1 MTITLEDEIN
11 VSRGDML
18 VKANDLPK
26 IEKQFTATISWMDSE
41 NLQTGSKYLLQ
52 HGVHKVLAKVDQ
64 IHHKINPD
72 YSGNDTEVNALEMND
87 IALVSFKLNKPIY
100 LDEFKKHRTNGS
112 FILIDTQSNNTAG
125 VGFIQ

>member
-1 MTITLEDEIN
+1 M
-11 VSRGDML
+11 
-18 VKANDLPK
+18 
-26 IEKQFTATISWMDSE
+26 
-41 NLQTGSKYLLQ
+41 
-52 HGVHKVLAKVDQ
+52 HKVLAKVDQ

>member
-1 MTITLEDEIN
+1 MTLIYTLSQYNLKDEAFSAAKLFLKTHPKSHIAH
-11 VSRGDML
+11 VALYKFYLDA
-18 VKANDLPK
+18 KAYDKAIASMK
-26 IEKQFTATISWMDSE
+26 IVTAMPVIAQNKS
-41 NLQTGSKYLLQ
+41 
-52 HGVHKVLAKVDQ
+52 
-64 IHHKINPD
+64 
-72 YSGNDTEVNALEMND
+72 TEVNALEMND